1 MSFAGK
7 QSFRICCGS
16 LIALSMMSVVSLA
29 QRSGDIVLYASKSPV
44 RSGTWAVV
52 ADKTAAGG
60 FAIGNPALGAPRVK
74 AALSKPANY
83 FEITFSAEAGL
94 AYQLWLRGKS
104 LGSTANGAV
113 YVQFSDSVTGSGS
126 LIDRIGTNSAAS
138 VTLQGCSGT
147 ADRGWGWQDNG
158 VCSLG
163 HPIYFKNTGTHTIRV
178 QVRQDGV
185 SFDQV
190 VLSPQK
196 YLSSPPGAASNDSTI
211 LVESLPVLESTTTVN
226 AANSTGTVATRTAT
240 SDTLV
245 TTASTAITSTSAVKL
260 KVLEANI
267 FYGGHGTDNKI
278 NLSRLTNWIAKIN
291 PDVASLIE
299 VLGGSNDPKLIL
311 GLMRQKTGRTWYYS
325 YVPKYQ
331 GCPEGVMI
339 LTKWPIKSTSHYFMR
354 YQMPIAQAT
363 ISVGGKL
370 INFFSTHFQW
380 PNSYSYQR
388 QVEARQLVS
397 FASKFAQ
404 PRIIAGDFN
413 AQNYTTEI
421 KIILNSYNDGWMKAV
436 NAHTATAYADN
447 PASTYTRTRRSRIDF
462 VFYAKNATNVS
473 VSSGRVPDMRNLA
486 VKPVI
491 KLGTLDDKGV
501 RPSDHNF
508 MSVTSYVH

>member
-1 MSFAGK
+1 
-7 QSFRICCGS
+7 
-16 LIALSMMSVVSLA
+16 
-29 QRSGDIVLYASKSPV
+29 
-44 RSGTWAVV
+44 
-52 ADKTAAGG
+52 
-60 FAIGNPALGAPRVK
+60 
-74 AALSKPANY
+74 
-83 FEITFSAEAGL
+83 
-94 AYQLWLRGKS
+94 
-104 LGSTANGAV
+104 
-113 YVQFSDSVTGSGS
+113 
-126 LIDRIGTNSAAS
+126 
-138 VTLQGCSGT
+138 
-147 ADRGWGWQDNG
+147 
-158 VCSLG
+158 
-163 HPIYFKNTGTHTIRV
+163 
-178 QVRQDGV
+178 
-185 SFDQV
+185 
-190 VLSPQK
+190 
-196 YLSSPPGAASNDSTI
+196 
-211 LVESLPVLESTTTVN
+211 
-226 AANSTGTVATRTAT
+226 
-240 SDTLV
+240 
-245 TTASTAITSTSAVKL
+245 
-260 KVLEANI
+260 VLEANI

-380 PNSYSYQR
+380 PRSYSYQR

-508 MSVTSYVH
+508 MSVTFYVH